1 MHFTKLRVSAETTSR
16 LRSLRQRTSLTPN
29 LLCRI
34 AFMLSLEE
42 GPLGTTTNPDDD
54 GMEFNAYSLTGD
66 SHESFI
72 AMLRWVET
80 QASTDANEESPA
92 DEDLL
97 TAFRA
102 HIQRGVSILAARVR
116 SPADIARLAIVTP
129 A

>member
-72 AMLRWVET
+72 AILRWVE
-80 QASTDANEESPA
+80 AAADPDERSPS

-116 SPADIARLAIVTP
+116 SPADIARLAVVTV

>member
-72 AMLRWVET
+72 AILRWVEG
-80 QASTDANEESPA
+80 QGRDPEEGSPS

-97 TAFRA
+97 VAFRA

-116 SPADIARLAIVTP
+116 SPADVARLAVV